1 MKKGLPESR
10 KALSSLYLVNR
21 NDFFFVV
28 RAASLTYSVRHHKF
42 SALAA
47 LHKVWSTHLPNLVKC
62 SKCGELMMHFTRFG
76 ALIFQLALLLSLLA
90 FEDLFFG
97 QIDIGYTSLK
107 FLNKSRTTDILG
119 SSPVSSQSQV
129 PIFRF

>member
-1 MKKGLPESR
+1 GII
-10 KALSSLYLVNR
+10 SSP
-21 NDFFFVV
+21 
-28 RAASLTYSVRHHKF
+28 
-42 SALAA
+42 
-47 LHKVWSTHLPNLVKC
+47 HLL
-62 SKCGELMMHFTRFG
+62 HFTRFG

-119 SSPVSSQSQV
+119 SSPGSSQSQDPV
-129 PIFRF
+129 FRFWPHTLHRPLQSSLQSTFSGHPDKISL